1 MAKSF
6 FIDLTRCTACRGCQI
21 ACKQWKNLP
30 AEATTNTGF
39 HTNPPDVSA
48 VTYKTVH
55 MVEAGKG
62 KDLKW
67 YFFPE
72 QCRHCTEPP
81 CMGQADVDK
90 EGAVIQD
97 EATGAVLFTELT
109 AEVDGE
115 GVREA
120 CPYNIPRLDPE
131 TKRLHKCDMCID
143 RIREGKNPA
152 CVQTCP
158 TGCMNFGEEADMQ
171 ALAKERLASVQQKY
185 PDAVLGDADSVLVI
199 YLFQRDPKLYH
210 AHAVS
215 DAAAVPAG
223 PLTRRQLFAGAR
235 RSLSRVSS

>member
-6 FIDLTRCTACRGCQI
+6 FIDLTRCTGCRGCQV

-30 AEATTNTGF
+30 AEDTSNTGV
-39 HTNPPDVSA
+39 HTNPPDLSS

-55 MVEAGKG
+55 MVEEGKG
-62 KDLKW
+62 KSLQW
-67 YFFPE
+67 HFFPE

-97 EATGAVLFTELT
+97 AATGAVLFTELT
-109 AEVDGE
+109 AEVDGQ

-120 CPYNIPRLDPE
+120 CPYNIPRLDPK

-143 RIREGKNPA
+143 RVREGKEPA

-158 TGCMNFGEEADMQ
+158 TGCMNFGEDTDMQ
-171 ALAKERLASVQQKY
+171 ALAKERLAEVKKKH

-199 YLFQRDPKLYH
+199 YLFEKDPKLYH
-210 AHAVS
+210 AHAVA
-215 DAAAVPAG
+215 DASPVSF
-223 PLTRRQLFAGAR
+223 TRQQLFAKVRQGF
-235 RSLSRVSS
+235 SRVSG

>member
-30 AEATTNTGF
+30 AEETSVTGF

-55 MVEAGKG
+55 MVEEGKG
-62 KDLKW
+62 KNLKW

-97 EATGAVLFTELT
+97 AASGAVLFTELT

-120 CPYNIPRLDPE
+120 CPYNIPRVDPE

-143 RIREGKNPA
+143 RVREGKNPA

-158 TGCMNFGEEADMQ
+158 TGCMNFGEDTEMMS
-171 ALAKERLASVQQKY
+171 LAKERLASVKKKH

-199 YLFQRDPKLYH
+199 YLFAKDPKLYH
-210 AHAVS
+210 SHAVA
-215 DAAAVPAG
+215 DASIKSPV
-223 PLTRRQLFAGAR
+223 PLTRQQLFARLRAR
-235 RSLSRVSS
+235 PAV